1 MKNAVLAKI
10 FDFIESLLNR
20 GDFQESNNFLK
31 LCLSAFKT
39 KKEPKVAGLIP
50 TFSWDFLK
58 TEIEEE
64 VVNFLFKI
72 NQN

>member
-1 MKNAVLAKI
+1 MKNAAPAKI
-10 FDFIESLLNR
+10 FDFFEFLLNR

-31 LCLSAFKT
+31 CCLSAFKT
-39 KKEPKVAGLIP
+39 KKEPNVAGLIP
-50 TFSWDFLK
+50 IFSWDFLK
-58 TEIEEE
+58 TEKDEE